1 MKMKPITKRKEWT
14 TREVQQ
20 VATLYKKMQ
29 QLDADGVPFVKS
41 HMTKPLAEKLGR
53 SVPSIECKMM
63 NMSHVLTLYGRQW
76 LRGYKPLSNINSAMV
91 KQMAR
96 QFDLINEDA

>member
-1 MKMKPITKRKEWT
+1 MKMKAVTKRKAWT
-14 TREVQQ
+14 TKEVQQ

-29 QLDADGVPFVKS
+29 DLDASGTPFVKS

-63 NMSHVLTLYGRQW
+63 NMSYVLTQYGRPW
-76 LRGYKPLSNINSAMV
+76 LRGYKPLSNINGDMY

-96 QFDLINEDA
+96 QFGLISEVA